1 MPPGS
6 GAGIWDGTVTAFG
19 PPAVS
24 QPWPTFGQ
32 TVAGDRWWRSDTPST
47 ANQRLYM
54 NRTWPPGSGRWA
66 PTTLTLWPRLPT
78 SFSPPGPLCR
88 ED

>member
-1 MPPGS
+1 LS

-32 TVAGDRWWRSDTPST
+32 TAAGDRWWRSDTPST
-47 ANQRLYM
+47 ANQRLYIC
-54 NRTWPPGSGRWA
+54 
-66 PTTLTLWPRLPT
+66 TTGGLPHQQVWV
-78 SFSPPGPLCR
+78 GIL
-88 ED
+88 